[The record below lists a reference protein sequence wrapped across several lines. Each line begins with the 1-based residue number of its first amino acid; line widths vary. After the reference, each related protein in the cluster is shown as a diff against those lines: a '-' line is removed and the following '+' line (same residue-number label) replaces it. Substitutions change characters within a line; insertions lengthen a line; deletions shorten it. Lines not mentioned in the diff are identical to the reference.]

1 VSFPA
6 HSHSSP
12 HARLSGP
19 RRRSRLR
26 AASSGA
32 TDLLAF
38 VLVWFTLVVPDQ
50 LTSLTP
56 TGFLRLPAEGL
67 LIVAV
72 SLLLPT
78 GAARALTALVGVLIG
93 LQALDKVADL
103 GFLAALGRPFRPL
116 TDWSYLASGFGVLR
130 GSLGQDWSLAA
141 VVGAALLVLA
151 LLACATWSL
160 SRLLRLTA
168 RHRSAAGWTLTT
180 LVAAWTLG
188 AALGVQAADPLVG
201 PAPPAGPTEQQVVQ
215 EQASEDPFARTPAA
229 DLLTGLRGKDVLIAF
244 VESYGRVAVQDRLI
258 APRVGAVLDAGT
270 ESLAAAGF
278 SARSAFLTSPTFG
291 GVSWLAHSTLQSGLW
306 IDSQQRY
313 DQLVGTGRFTLSD
326 AFERAGWRT
335 VDDVPANT
343 ADWPEGRSFYHY
355 DKVYD
360 ERNVGYAGPSFS
372 YATVP
377 DQYTLVALRRN
388 ELARPHRAPVMA
400 EIDLVSS
407 HGPWAPLPHQVG
419 WDQLGDGSVF
429 REMAAKGSSPEALL
443 RSPGRVKA
451 AYGQSIAYSL
461 GVLISFV
468 QTFPDPD
475 LVLVLLGDH
484 QPATLVSGAAAGHD
498 VPITIVARD
507 RSVLDRL
514 ATWGWQPGMRP
525 GAAAPVWRMDTFR
538 DRFLTAFGP
547 LPGTGSRRVV
557 PHAR

>member
-1 VSFPA
+1 V
-6 HSHSSP
+6 
-12 HARLSGP
+12 L
-19 RRRSRLR
+19 
-26 AASSGA
+26 SGA

-38 VLVWFTLVVPDQ
+38 VVVWFTLVVPDQ
-50 LTSLTP
+50 LTSLTAS
-56 TGFLRLPAEGL
+56 GLLRLPAEGL

-72 SLLLPT
+72 GLVLPT
-78 GAARALTALVGVLIG
+78 RAARALAALVGVLIG

-103 GFLAALGRPFRPL
+103 GFLAALGRPLQLR
-116 TDWSYLASGFGVLR
+116 TDWSYVGSGVGLLQE
-130 GSLGQDWSLAA
+130 SLGQDWGLAA

-151 LLACATWSL
+151 LLAGSTWSL
-160 SRLLRLTA
+160 SRLLRLAA
-168 RHRSAAGWTLTT
+168 RHRSTAGWTLTT

-188 AALGVQAADPLVG
+188 AALGVQAADPLVE
-201 PAPPAGPTEQQVVQ
+201 PAPPAVLTEQQVVQ
-215 EQASEDPFARTPAA
+215 EPASADPFARTPAA

-270 ESLAAAGF
+270 ESLATAGF
-278 SARSAFLTSPTFG
+278 TARSAFLTSPTFG
-291 GVSWLAHSTLQSGLW
+291 GISWLAHSTLQSGLW

-313 DQLVGTGRFTLSD
+313 DQLVGTDRFTLCD
-326 AFERAGWRT
+326 AFRRAGWRT

-377 DQYTLVALRRN
+377 DQYTLAALRRN
-388 ELARPHRAPVMA
+388 ELARPHRAAVMA

-407 HGPWAPLPHQVG
+407 HGPWAPLPQQVG

-429 REMAAKGSSPEALL
+429 RKMAAEGSSPEALL
-443 RSPGRVKA
+443 RRPARVKA

-461 GVLISFV
+461 GALISFV

-484 QPATLVSGAAAGHD
+484 QPATLVSGAGAGHD
-498 VPITIVARD
+498 VPITIVAHD
-507 RSVLDRL
+507 RLVVDRL
-514 ATWGWQPGMRP
+514 ASWGWQPGMRP

-538 DRFLTAFGP
+538 DRFLTTFGP

-557 PHAR
+557 AHAR